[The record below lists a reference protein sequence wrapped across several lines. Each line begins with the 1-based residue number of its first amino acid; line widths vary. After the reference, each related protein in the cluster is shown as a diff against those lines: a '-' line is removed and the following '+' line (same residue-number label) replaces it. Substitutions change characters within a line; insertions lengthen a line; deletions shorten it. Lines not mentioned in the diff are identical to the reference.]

1 MKNTNDYNSRKMNNI
16 VVFTKYNLISSYLK
30 VLLETRNA
38 SINIS
43 GFAGSSDELFKL
55 ISNKKPDVILICLLE
70 DELDNVEV
78 IPKLLE
84 NADDSKVLIL
94 MSPNDNLDPTNLLKL
109 GVAGIVGAEQKE
121 EMLIRA
127 IKQVAEGGVW
137 LNQKI
142 IAQLLGSG
150 NHSGSNHSKDKGLFE
165 NDALTA
171 RETEV
176 IKEIGKGF
184 PNKEISKKLF
194 ISEATVRH
202 HLSSIYGKLQVED
215 RLNLVIY
222 AFRNGIINLSDKD

>member
-1 MKNTNDYNSRKMNNI
+1 MSDI
-16 VVFTKYNLISSYLK
+16 VVFTKYNLINSFLK
-30 VLLETRNA
+30 ILLETKNA

-43 GFAGSSDELFKL
+43 GFAKSSDELFKL
-55 ISNKKPDVILICLLE
+55 LTNKKPDVILICLLE
-70 DELDNVEV
+70 DELDNVAV
-78 IPKLLE
+78 IPRLLE
-84 NADDSKVLIL
+84 NADDTKVLIL
-94 MSPNDNLDPTNLLKL
+94 MSPNENLDQTNLLKL
-109 GVAGIVGAEQKE
+109 GVAGIVGTEQKE
-121 EMLIRA
+121 EILIRA
-127 IKQVAEGGVW
+127 IKEVTEGGVW
-137 LNQKI
+137 LNRKI

-184 PNKEISKKLF
+184 SNKEISKKLF
-194 ISEATVRH
+194 ISESTVRH

-222 AFRNGIINLSDKD
+222 AFRNGIIDRSDKDN